1 MKIEVHQYKPDAGLT
16 VLVTTDLAEGRY
28 AVRVNGVAHQQ
39 FDPGTGDVDI
49 PGKHRVLIIEA
60 FLSRRQIQQ
69 QTNQFATPNLMH
81 FFNFPRP
88 QCLLGPGWLRR
99 AMPFAC
105 LLLAAQAVVAQLP
118 TYTGGIYGDAL
129 SAHDGKLRW
138 AVGVQNVQVS
148 RSAPDNPR
156 QTDGSTTIYRHHQ
169 MLAYWGGRFWSFHS
183 GGVQLCWST
192 NGLDWYPGADS
203 SDVIRGGASRMAFY
217 VAPNGRFLVS
227 QANAGRSGGAGERLV
242 REILG
247 PKSYGLETYNVK
259 TNFAGPLPRMAP
271 YYTSSSDT
279 GFRAACEALLT
290 DPLFRQ
296 QWQEEDQD
304 PNFYTISAETIAG
317 VREWKAFNWYRLADN
332 RIAASWKK
340 HYMVVS
346 AGTNWT
352 RDSVP
357 APVEVTSFGF
367 NPSAKVW
374 GARTEDGRY
383 AFVGCT
389 PGKPGEDLHRR
400 WPLAVTTS
408 RDGLIFDAPYLVI
421 AGDMP
426 PQRYEND
433 SGDDKNSGPQY
444 VRGIS
449 PGNGNPPGTDL
460 WLTYSMNKEDIWV
473 ACVPT
478 PIVGVVTNE
487 VHDDFQGDRPGFFV
501 PGWNTYSPQWAPV
514 TIAAEGTNHFLRLED
529 RDPCDYASVMR
540 VFRQSTRA
548 RLAFQIRA
556 HQTNATSA
564 PLEIDVV
571 SSNGTRA
578 VALSLN
584 PANGHIMAWNG
595 ATQQNVKAY
604 ATNRWISVEL
614 VVDAASRTYTLKV
627 DGVAVLMDGAFLESA
642 DSVERVVFRTGEFRL
657 RDFTRRPQVDG
668 TWLTNRIPNA
678 DVVPPT
684 SRYDLDNLSL

>member
-1 MKIEVHQYKPDAGLT
+1 MKR
-16 VLVTTDLAEGRY
+16 TTIMP
-28 AVRVNGVAHQQ
+28 
-39 FDPGTGDVDI
+39 F
-49 PGKHRVLIIEA
+49 LI
-60 FLSRRQIQQ
+60 FSRADSLLQ
-69 QTNQFATPNLMH
+69 AC
-81 FFNFPRP
+81 PRH
-88 QCLLGPGWLRR
+88 R
-99 AMPFAC
+99 AMAIVC
-105 LLLAAQAVVAQLP
+105 VLLAAQAVVAQMP
-118 TYTGGIYGDAL
+118 TYTGRDYGDAL
-129 SAHDGKLRW
+129 FAHDGRLRW

-192 NGLDWYPGADS
+192 NGLEWFPSEDS
-203 SDVIRGGASRMAFY
+203 SQVIRGGASRMAFY

-227 QANAGRSGGAGERLV
+227 QANAGRSGGTGERLV

-279 GFRAACEALLT
+279 GFRAACEALLA
-290 DPLFRQ
+290 DPLFCQ

-304 PNFYTISAETIAG
+304 PNFYTISTETIAG
-317 VREWKAFNWYRLADN
+317 VREWKASNWYRLPDN
-332 RIAASWKK
+332 RIVGAWKK
-340 HYMVVS
+340 HFMAVS
-346 AGTNWT
+346 TGTNWT

-374 GARTEDGRY
+374 GTRTEDGRY

-389 PGKPGEDLHRR
+389 PGKPGGDLHRR

-408 RDGLIFDAPYLVI
+408 RDGLTFDTPYLVI

-426 PQRYEND
+426 PQRYENAA
-433 SGDDKNSGPQY
+433 GDDKNSGPQY

-449 PGNGNPPGTDL
+449 PSNGDPPGTDL

-478 PIVGVVTNE
+478 PIMGQVTND
-487 VHDDFQGDRPGFFV
+487 VHDNFQGQPPGRRV
-501 PGWNTYSPQWAPV
+501 EGWNTYSPQWAPV
-514 TIAAEGTNHFLRLED
+514 AIVAEGTNRFVRLED
-529 RDPCDYASVMR
+529 RDPCDYASVTR
-540 VFRQSTRA
+540 VFQPSARA

-556 HQTNATSA
+556 HQSSATSA
-564 PLEIDVV
+564 PMEIDVV
-571 SSNGTRA
+571 SGNGTRA
-578 VALSLN
+578 VALSFN
-584 PANGHIMAWNG
+584 PTNSNIMAWNG
-595 ATQQNVKAY
+595 ATLQSVKAY
-604 ATNRWISVEL
+604 ATNRWINVEL
-614 VVDAASRTYTLKV
+614 AVDADRQSYSMIVEGSLALTN
-627 DGVAVLMDGAFLESA
+627 AAFLETLG
-642 DSVERVVFRTGEFRL
+642 SVERIVFRTGEFRL

-678 DVVPPT
+678 DVEQPT
-684 SRYDLDNLSL
+684 SRYDLDNVKLSTGSRATRRP